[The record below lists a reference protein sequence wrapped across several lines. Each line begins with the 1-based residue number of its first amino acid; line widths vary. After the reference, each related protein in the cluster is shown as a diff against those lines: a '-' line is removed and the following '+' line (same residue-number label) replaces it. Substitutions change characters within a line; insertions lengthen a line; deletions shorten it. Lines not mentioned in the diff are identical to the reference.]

1 MAGRTQVLYLLIPV
15 IVFNAISCGNRQE
28 RDRNAISS
36 EIRDTITAGTGI
48 NESGYKLLILPQVP
62 QPGNDFRILAVG
74 GKDITD
80 AKIIV
85 AGSSGTYESKKN
97 IKGYE
102 MPCWRIEN
110 FPGLPEGRYKAS
122 LMIGKRTAGEHDF
135 EILQA
140 DMPEKTDK
148 IWQTLR
154 GWNSVT
160 EDIYSAWISSLFYGS
175 TEQSSWPS
183 LHKVTQDRDRNFLFN
198 YLLLGED
205 DPESKYK
212 VIMQPDC
219 ADNPFFL
226 RAYFSWKMGLPFGYH
241 VCDRG
246 SLSHDPGTGIWK
258 TNETRSTINNRV
270 QVFNS
275 FLRKLMDGV
284 HSGTARTSL
293 DNENSDYYP
302 VSLESSS
309 LRPGTVYA
317 DPYGHTLVIIGRSEQ
332 TRDKP
337 GLLLAV
343 DAQPDGTIGIKRFWK
358 GNFLFNTSEVI
369 GEPGF
374 KAFRPIQFKS
384 GTISSM
390 SNHELMVSS
399 GFIPF
404 SLQQRDMKM
413 DLFYHTMERIIN
425 PEPLDPEAKLIDL
438 INALH
443 EQLLVR
449 VISVSNGEEYLN
461 KHPGGV
467 IEMPRSA
474 TGIFQAGGLWES
486 YSTPN
491 RDLRLLIA
499 MDAVL
504 DFPDIVLHSPGD
516 YKISKPDSTEIK
528 KRLQSLLER
537 KVQEL
542 SINYIRTDGS
552 EQILSLDEILKRREA
567 FEMAYN
573 PNDGIEIR
581 WGAPEKSDERS
592 TCRRQASA
600 DQHQTMLS
608 TRKWFQKRLHPPT

>member
-1 MAGRTQVLYLLIPV
+1 MPGRTPVLYLFIPV
-15 IVFNAISCGNRQE
+15 LVYVAISCGNRQE
-28 RDRNAISS
+28 NNRNAISP
-36 EIRDTITAGTGI
+36 EIQDTIAVRADI
-48 NESGYKLLILPQVP
+48 IESGNELLVLPEVP
-62 QPGNDFRILAVG
+62 RPGNEFRILAVG
-74 GKDITD
+74 GKEISD

-85 AGSSGTYESKKN
+85 TGLSGTIESGKN
-97 IKGYE
+97 RTVHE
-102 MPCWRIEN
+102 MSYWRLEN
-110 FPGLPEGRYKAS
+110 FSGLPEGRYKAS
-122 LMIGKRTAGEHDF
+122 LIIGKKTTGELDF
-135 EILQA
+135 EISQA
-140 DMPEKTDK
+140 GRPEKTDK

-154 GWNSVT
+154 GWDSAT
-160 EDIYSAWISSLFYGS
+160 EEIYSAWLSSLFYGS

-183 LHKVTQDRDRNFLFN
+183 LHEVTQDRDCNFLFN
-198 YLLLGED
+198 YLSLGED
-205 DPESKYK
+205 DPESKNK

-246 SLSHDPGTGIWK
+246 SLNHDPGTGIWI
-258 TNETRSTINNRV
+258 TNETRSTITNRV
-270 QVFNS
+270 QAFNS
-275 FLRKLMDGV
+275 FLRKVMDGV
-284 HSGTARTSL
+284 HSGSARTSL

-317 DPYGHTLVIIGRSEQ
+317 DPYGHTLVIIDRVKQ
-332 TRDKP
+332 KRDKP

-374 KAFRPIQFKS
+374 KVFRPIQFKS
-384 GTISSM
+384 GVISPM
-390 SNHELMVSS
+390 SNNELMVSS

-413 DLFYHTMERIIN
+413 DVFYNTMERIIN
-425 PEPLDPEAKLIDL
+425 PEPLDPEAKLTDL

-449 VISVSNGEEYLN
+449 VMSVSNGEEYMK
-461 KHPGGV
+461 KHPGSV
-467 IEMPRSA
+467 IEMPHSA
-474 TGIFQAGGLWES
+474 TGIFQAGGLWEN

-499 MDAVL
+499 IDAVL
-504 DFPDIVLHSPGD
+504 DFPDAVAQSPRD
-516 YKISKPDSTEIK
+516 YKISNPDSAEIK
-528 KRLQSLLER
+528 KRLLSLLER
-537 KVQEL
+537 KALEL
-542 SINYIRTDGS
+542 LISYTRTDGS
-552 EQILSLDEILKRREA
+552 EQKISVGDILKRKEA

-573 PNDGIEIR
+573 PNDAIEIR
-581 WGAPEKSDERS
+581 WGAPVNSGERS

-600 DQHQTMLS
+600 DQYQTMLS
-608 TRKWFQKRLHPPT
+608 TRKWFQKR